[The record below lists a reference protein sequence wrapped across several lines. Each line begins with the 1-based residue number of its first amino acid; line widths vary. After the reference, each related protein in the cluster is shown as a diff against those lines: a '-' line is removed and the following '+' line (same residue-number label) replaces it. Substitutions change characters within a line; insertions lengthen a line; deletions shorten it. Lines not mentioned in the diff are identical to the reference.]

1 MSLDAYISLP
11 AHLLKQ
17 SPMMDGLGDVDQSSA
32 LPPLNNLPQWSRI
45 NTLDKA
51 RYPKPFR
58 KDQLQPLRSVHT
70 SSNSIDDDEVSP
82 LNFCTSYLFHIVNII
97 NG

>member
-1 MSLDAYISLP
+1 MSVDAYASLP

-17 SPMMDGLGDVDQSSA
+17 SPMMDGLADVNQSVP

-51 RYPKPFR
+51 RYPKQFR
-58 KDQLQPLRSVHT
+58 RDKLQPLHP
-70 SSNSIDDDEVSP
+70 SNNQSMEDDEV
-82 LNFCTSYLFHIVNII
+82 I
-97 NG
+97 